1 MIKQLRC
8 VWDRTGS
15 PTFGGKTVHIHNLY
29 KVFLY
34 FITLLNTE
42 MLPFY
47 QIFFLK
53 IALKLMKFCN
63 PVARPMCLECLI
75 S

>member
-8 VWDRTGS
+8 VWDRTGF

-42 MLPFY
+42 ILTLLPN
-47 QIFFLK
+47 FLFPDC
-53 IALKLMKFCN
+53 LKLMKFCN
-63 PVARPMCLECLI
+63 PVVRPMCLECLI